1 MNSIYGIFP
10 AEWRERKDFPLE
22 LDIKYYLLQVQS
34 KLLAAETMHP
44 ILYPTHK
51 TISSH
56 FTSIVNRSERELMRR
71 FAPEVLGLRQ
81 EQLELEVTLQIFN
94 VCLPKIF
101 EYFEFV
107 ISNYG
112 IQYLQDEMPY
122 LSFREYPYYTWGDFF
137 GIWLPFEEHPVI
149 SRYLSMMNEKY
160 PNGYGDE

>member
-10 AEWRERKDFPLE
+10 AEWRERNDFPLE

-34 KLLAAETMHP
+34 KLLAAERMHP

-51 TISSH
+51 AISKH

-107 ISNYG
+107 IDNYG
-112 IQYLQDEMPY
+112 IQYFQNEMPY

-149 SRYLSMMNEKY
+149 TRYLSMMNEKY